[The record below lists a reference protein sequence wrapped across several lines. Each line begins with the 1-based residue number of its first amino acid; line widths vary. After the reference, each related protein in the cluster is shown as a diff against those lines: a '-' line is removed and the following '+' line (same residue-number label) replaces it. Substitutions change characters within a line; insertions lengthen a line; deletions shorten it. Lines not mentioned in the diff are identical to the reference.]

1 MIATTAFVLPAVIGQ
16 LISAPQARQGEL
28 ISDEQIYNTVT
39 KVVVARGH
47 AALRARGVTL
57 WADEVIYDQ
66 VNQHATAVG
75 NVMMVRGLTA
85 AFGERIEVDLS
96 SDQATVERGLLLQKR
111 GVPPERLLTLKTP
124 EELMKVGQT
133 ALALTGQRVKR
144 VDDHHFL
151 VDHLS
156 FTPCDCD
163 PAHPSWR
170 IDSIHADL
178 TEGER
183 ANLLLPI
190 IYVHSVPIFALP
202 WISLPL
208 NDRST
213 GLLPIHPTI
222 TTLNGFSIDL
232 PVFITLGDSY
242 DMTLTP
248 GYYFGNNTKDKI
260 THQPPLPGI
269 KGPRLQTEFR
279 YLPTAQTSGRASFGL
294 IDDRKP
300 LRDAVNPGQL
310 LELVDP
316 DTQQVLVPRRPR
328 GLRWDAG
335 LQHAQE
341 LGAGWSDRIDG
352 FVVSDGNY
360 IRDLQ
365 ADIIARSEGYLRST
379 AVVFHRDSDSYAGL
393 DVALRQDL
401 RFGYRL
407 FGDDH
412 AANGTLEP
420 GPNTLQ
426 RLPAITYDIP
436 ERPVFGPAV
445 AGLRLEYSRIA
456 PLHGLTSF
464 NLFQPDQ
471 GVLQGEREARDR
483 IDFRPRISAGFAAG
497 RFARFTPYLSYRDDI
512 YVGEVTGNVFHRGYP
527 MIGVITETELARAF
541 TFKDGML
548 RHAITPSFEIRYVP
562 PVFGHAWPI
571 PYDEVDVAVPHQG
584 VFQAIAQVSQRFAL
598 RKGQVTSELLRFDLG
613 QDLDLRGSRAGDS
626 FARSVFIY
634 GIINASALM
643 RYDIPGNRLT
653 QLAAYLN
660 LYPAPWISL
669 YGGYDNLTLDGP
681 ERFRRGVDALVGAPL
696 PGVLVQAEQANDSMN
711 LGLNRAQQLVAGFG
725 IRLGFGLGIRYA
737 ALEKPVQF
745 RSDGRPRWSLEQQT
759 AAISYSPSC
768 DCWRVE
774 VGVRLGPLR
783 GGGFPQTDFTFSLVV
798 FRFGSFGIGG

>member
-16 LISAPQARQGEL
+16 LVSAPQARQGEL

-66 VNQHATAVG
+66 VNQRTTAVG

-96 SDQATVERGLLLQKR
+96 SDQATVERGLVLQKR
-111 GVPPERLLTLKTP
+111 NVPPERLLTLKSP

-133 ALALTGQRVKR
+133 ALALTGQRVKK
-144 VDDHHFL
+144 VDDHRFL

-183 ANLLLPI
+183 ANLTLPI
-190 IYVHSVPIFALP
+190 IYVHSVPLFVLP

-213 GLLPIHPTI
+213 GLLPIRPTF
-222 TTLNGFSIDL
+222 TTLNGFTLDV

-248 GYYFGNNTKDKI
+248 GYYFGAKRGSDGNYPNF
-260 THQPPLPGI
+260 GI
-269 KGPRLQTEFR
+269 SGPRLQTEFR
-279 YLPTAQTSGRASFGL
+279 YVPTPQTSGRASLGF
-294 IDDRKP
+294 IDDRRP
-300 LRDAVNPGQL
+300 LRDAVSFAFL
-310 LELVDP
+310 DP
-316 DTQQVLVPRRPR
+316 NRPR

-341 LGAGWSDRIDG
+341 LGAGWSGRIDA
-352 FVVSDGNY
+352 FAVSDGNY

-365 ADIIARSEGYLRST
+365 ADIIARAEGYLRST

-393 DVALRQDL
+393 DVALRQDI

-407 FGDDH
+407 FADDF
-412 AANGTLEP
+412 ASDGTLEP

-426 RLPAITYDIP
+426 RLPAITYDLP
-436 ERPVFGPAV
+436 ERPILGPAV

-456 PLHGLTSF
+456 PLHGMSSF
-464 NLFQPDQ
+464 NLFQPNV

-497 RFARFTPYLSYRDDI
+497 RFARFTPYLAYRDDVYI
-512 YVGEVTGNVFHRGYP
+512 GEVTGKLSHRGYP
-527 MIGVITETELARAF
+527 MLGVTTETEIARRF
-541 TFKDGML
+541 TLKDAIL
-548 RHAITPSFEIRYVP
+548 RHAITPSVEIRYVP

-584 VFQAIAQVSQRFAL
+584 VFQAVAQVSQKVAL
-598 RKGQVTSELLRFDLG
+598 RKGKGQLTTELFRFDVG

-626 FARSVFIY
+626 FARSTFTY
-634 GIINASALM
+634 GIVSGYALM

-653 QLAAYLN
+653 QLAANLN
-660 LYPAPWISL
+660 IYPAPWINL
-669 YGGYDNLTLDGP
+669 YGGYDNLTIDGP
-681 ERFRRGVDALVGAPL
+681 ERFRRGVDALVGSPL
-696 PGVLVQAEQANDSMN
+696 PGDLVQAEQIRGDPNN
-711 LGLNRAQQLVAGFG
+711 LGLNRAQQLGAGFG

-737 ALEKPVQF
+737 ALMKPVQI
-745 RSDGRPRWSLEQQT
+745 RPPDSLPRWSLEQQT

-768 DCWRVE
+768 DCWRFE
-774 VGVRLGPLR
+774 VAARVVPNARR
-783 GGGFPQTDFTFSLVV
+783 NGFARPDFFFSLVV
-798 FRFGSFGIGG
+798 YRFGSFGIGG

>member
-1 MIATTAFVLPAVIGQ
+1 VIASTAFVLPALFGQ
-16 LISAPQARQGEL
+16 LLSAPQARQGEL
-28 ISDEQIYNTVT
+28 ISDEQIYNTDT

-66 VNQHATAVG
+66 VNQRATAIG
-75 NVMMVRGLTA
+75 NVMMVRGLIA
-85 AFGERIEVDLS
+85 AFGERVDVDLS
-96 SDQATVERGLLLQKR
+96 SDQATVERGLVLQKR
-111 GVPPERLLTLKTP
+111 NVPPERLLALKSP

-133 ALALTGQRVKR
+133 ALALTGQRVQR
-144 VDDHHFL
+144 VDDHRFL

-222 TTLNGFSIDL
+222 TTLNGFSLDL

-248 GYYFGNNTKDKI
+248 GYYFGAKRDSI
-260 THQPPLPGI
+260 TGNFPTSGI
-269 KGPRLQTEFR
+269 SGPRLQTEFR
-279 YLPTAQTSGRASFGL
+279 YIPSPQMSGRASLGF
-294 IDDRKP
+294 IDDRRP
-300 LRDAVNPGQL
+300 LRDAVTGSF
-310 LELVDP
+310 LEP
-316 DTQQVLVPRRPR
+316 NRPR

-341 LGAGWSDRIDG
+341 LGAGWSGRIDA
-352 FVVSDGNY
+352 FAASDGNY

-365 ADIIARSEGYLRST
+365 ADVIARTEGYLRST

-393 DVALRQDL
+393 DVALRQDM

-407 FGDDH
+407 FGEDYTS
-412 AANGTLEP
+412 NGTLEP

-426 RLPAITYDIP
+426 RLPGITYDIP
-436 ERPVFGPAV
+436 ERPILGPAV

-456 PLHGLTSF
+456 PLHGLSSF
-464 NLFQPDQ
+464 NLFLPPDI
-471 GVLQGEREARDR
+471 LQGEREARDR

-497 RFARFTPYLSYRDDI
+497 RFARFTPYLSYRDDLYI
-512 YVGEVTGNVFHRGYP
+512 GEVTGKVFHRGYP
-527 MIGVITETELARAF
+527 MLGVISETELARAF
-541 TFKDGML
+541 TLKDGML

-584 VFQAIAQVSQRFAL
+584 VFQAIAQVSQKFAL
-598 RKGQVTSELLRFDLG
+598 RKGQSTSELLRFDLG

-626 FARSVFIY
+626 FARSAFTY
-634 GIINASALM
+634 GIVNATALM
-643 RYDIPGNRLT
+643 RYDIPGNRFT
-653 QLAAYLN
+653 QLAIYLN
-660 LYPAPWISL
+660 IYPAPWISL
-669 YGGYDNLTLDGP
+669 NGGYDNMTLDGP
-681 ERFRRGVDALVGAPL
+681 ERFRRGIDALVGSPL
-696 PGVLVQAEQANDSMN
+696 PAALVQAEQAIDPSN
-711 LGLNRAQQLVAGFG
+711 LGLNRAQQLGAGFG
-725 IRLGFGLGIRYA
+725 IRLGFGLGIRYG
-737 ALEKPVQF
+737 ALLKPVQF
-745 RSDGRPRWSLEQQT
+745 NPPNSRPRWSLEQQT

-768 DCWRVE
+768 DCWRFE
-774 VGVRLGPLR
+774 VGVRLGPVR
-783 GGGFPQTDFTFSLVV
+783 GGFPQTDFTFSLVV